1 MTFLSSLLTWANVPF
16 VIAFGVAVTFV
27 VLQLSGLLGLLA
39 GGGDHEGD
47 ADHDVDGHDADHEAG
62 GDHDADADAD
72 ADHNADADNDGDHD
86 ADDHDADQEHAQG
99 GGFGKDVLAGLG
111 VGTMPLSIV
120 WQSFAVCFGVAG
132 LAANSVYLSRAGA
145 LPTSALAISLPVALA
160 FAYGA
165 TSLVSKIFGR
175 FAPKPGKTSTSRRDL
190 VGRTGVVISSK
201 VNAEFGEVRI
211 TDATGSVLRIICRAL
226 PGEEPI
232 LEGREVVFVDYD
244 RERDLLFVAPF
255 DVDAPRR
262 RPRLR
267 VRAEA
272 TAAGETTGKPPPESA
287 EEAAESSVERAKAAR

>member
-1 MTFLSSLLTWANVPF
+1 MSNTITEGIRVQVKATFWPERSNVEGGQWAFSYSITISN
-16 VIAFGVAVTFV
+16 
-27 VLQLSGLLGLLA
+27 
-39 GGGDHEGD
+39 EG
-47 ADHDVDGHDADHEAG
+47 
-62 GDHDADADAD
+62 
-72 ADHNADADNDGDHD
+72 
-86 ADDHDADQEHAQG
+86 
-99 GGFGKDVLAGLG
+99 
-111 VGTMPLSIV
+111 
-120 WQSFAVCFGVAG
+120 
-132 LAANSVYLSRAGA
+132 
-145 LPTSALAISLPVALA
+145 SAP
-160 FAYGA
+160 A
-165 TSLVSKIFGR
+165 TL
-175 FAPKPGKTSTSRRDL
+175 
-190 VGRTGVVISSK
+190 RT
-201 VNAEFGEVRI
+201 RHWLI

>member
-27 VLQLSGLLGLLA
+27 VLQLTGLLGLLA

-47 ADHDVDGHDADHEAG
+47 ADHDVDADADHEAS
-62 GDHDADADAD
+62 GDHDADAD
-72 ADHNADADNDGDHD
+72 NDHD
-86 ADDHDADQEHAQG
+86 GDDHDGDQEHEQN
-99 GGFGKDVLAGLG
+99 GGFGKDVLSGLG

-120 WQSFAVCFGVAG
+120 WQSFTICFGVAG
-132 LAANSVYLSRAGA
+132 LTANTVYLSRAGA
-145 LPTSALAISLPVALA
+145 LPTSALAISIPVALA
-160 FAYGA
+160 FAYAA
-165 TSLVSKIFGR
+165 TSLVSKVFGR

-201 VNAEFGEVRI
+201 VNDEFGEVRI

-232 LEGREVVFVDYD
+232 VEGREVVFVEHD

-267 VRAEA
+267 VRADA
-272 TAAGETTGKPPPESA
+272 SSPGETTGKPPPDVVD
-287 EEAAESSVERAKAAR
+287 EAADHDEERAKTAR